1 MKDRCEIK
9 GKKRL
14 NHKIRLILSIFSITT
29 IIATTA
35 ITITALS
42 LQNNTNAIRTQ
53 IHSFDEQINKFDK
66 DNNIKEVIKNK

>member
-14 NHKIRLILSIFSITT
+14 NHKLRLILSIFSITT
-29 IIATTA
+29 LIATTA

-42 LQNNTNAIRTQ
+42 FQNNTNAIKTQ
-53 IHSFDEQINKFDK
+53 IHSFDEQINKFDN